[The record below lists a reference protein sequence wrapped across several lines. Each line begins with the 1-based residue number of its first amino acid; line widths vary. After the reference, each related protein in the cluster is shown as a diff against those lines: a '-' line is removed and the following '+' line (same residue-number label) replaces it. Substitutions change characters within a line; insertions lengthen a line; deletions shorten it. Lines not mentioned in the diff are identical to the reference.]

1 MEANKEVYFHG
12 SVPYNGAQMAVGAVL
27 MEGDIVVDE
36 IGGAVPYTGSGSRAH
51 WEALIQGMELAAK
64 NNVKRLIMKG
74 DSRAVVNYMNGQIPE
89 RDFDSM
95 DYLLKARKTQLK
107 FDQCFFQWIPVERNA
122 RAVKLIMESLD

>member
-27 MEGDIVVDE
+27 MDGDVVVDE
-36 IGGAVPYTGSGSRAH
+36 IGGAVPYAGSGSRAH

-74 DSRAVVNYMNGQIPE
+74 DSRSVVNYMNGQVPRRE
-89 RDFDSM
+89 FDSM

-122 RAVKLIMESLD
+122 RAVKLIMESLE